1 MSAADTQALVTAWL
15 AAWNTHDIEAVLAQF
30 HDDACFVSPIAK
42 QLIPDSQGSLKG
54 KTAIRAYWQ
63 QALTL
68 VPDLHFSLLGI
79 YAGIDSLV
87 IHYQN
92 QKGVAVN
99 EVLLL
104 RDGKVAQGYATYA
117 LAASNPA
124 GLR

>member
-1 MSAADTQALVTAWL
+1 MTIFDPAAFAADWL
-15 AAWNTHDIEAVLAQF
+15 AAWNAHDIEAVLAHF
-30 HDDACFVSPIAK
+30 HEDACFVSPIAQ

-54 KTAIRAYWQ
+54 KAAIRAYWTL
-63 QALTL
+63 ALAK
-68 VPDLHFSLLGI
+68 VPDLRFALLGV
-79 YAGIDSLV
+79 YGGVDSLV

-92 QKGVAVN
+92 QKGVMVN

-117 LAASNPA
+117 LATNNPA